1 MESTP
6 STKSS
11 FSDEI
16 QCTNEAVKKDP
27 SQMENILQILI
38 DIYNSVNKSSL
49 LMINISKLNKA
60 CLKTPLQ
67 NEKEETIMKY
77 TCIIIVPLTFFS
89 LDEVN
94 IKFNHSKLKELF
106 NSLIRYIIHSSPN
119 KQIFRLKF
127 KSFLKQT
134 SNQYDSIIKTTK
146 NITKLVYGTKNEY
159 ATLKKCTNQLIEN
172 CSKLSLENIQNYIN
186 KTILYCNDM
195 KHKIKININ
204 SIREKS
210 NKNNSNTSLI
220 PQTPYITTQMTKK
233 FCLVLDMDE
242 TLSHSL
248 TLPFGSYF
256 LLRPN
261 VIEFLSALNDFY
273 EIIIFTSSP
282 QSYADNILNKIDI
295 DNKFIKYR
303 LYRKHTCF
311 VNNKTVKDLSMIGR
325 ELNKTIL
332 VDNIKDNGRYQLEN
346 LIHIKTWEYDVFD
359 KEMTV
364 LKDKLLSIG
373 NNEEF
378 ENDIRI
384 ALKTL

>member
-119 KQIFRLKF
+119 KQIFQIKF

-186 KTILYCNDM
+186 KT
-195 KHKIKININ
+195 
-204 SIREKS
+204 
-210 NKNNSNTSLI
+210 
-220 PQTPYITTQMTKK
+220 K
-233 FCLVLDMDE
+233 F
-242 TLSHSL
+242 
-248 TLPFGSYF
+248 
-256 LLRPN
+256 N
-261 VIEFLSALNDFY
+261 
-273 EIIIFTSSP
+273 
-282 QSYADNILNKIDI
+282 
-295 DNKFIKYR
+295 
-303 LYRKHTCF
+303 
-311 VNNKTVKDLSMIGR
+311 
-325 ELNKTIL
+325 
-332 VDNIKDNGRYQLEN
+332 
-346 LIHIKTWEYDVFD
+346 
-359 KEMTV
+359 
-364 LKDKLLSIG
+364 
-373 NNEEF
+373 
-378 ENDIRI
+378 
-384 ALKTL
+384 